1 MFKMP
6 ELTYREV
13 DKLVHMALDGACWN
27 LSGARDHPEDKS
39 WAEAAEESRIEL
51 EAWVNFQRQAFPEYE
66 SSCML
71 DYERHWSPHLPFN
84 RGEDRWEFFAAGN
97 TWTVIKPNGKVI
109 ATRLPKDQK

>member
-6 ELTYREV
+6 EMSYNDVGAMVKR
-13 DKLVHMALDGACWN
+13 ALDAACWD
-27 LSGARDHPEDKS
+27 LSGLREHPNDQNWIDS
-39 WAEAAEESRIEL
+39 AEQSRAEL
-51 EAWVNFQRQAFPEYE
+51 GAWVNYQRQAFPDME
-66 SSCML
+66 SGCML
-71 DYERHWSPHLPFN
+71 DYERHWSPRLPFN